1 MLIDKFTY
9 YLVHNNDARVAD
21 KYIYERIKEKEQESI
36 KRAELAYK
44 NMMRG
49 TLECH
54 CIGFDVSGMKEC
66 CKHYKRMTDRAI
78 IPNAHCITI
87 ILNIMNRVKRWH
99 AMPCCVVIFG
109 RQARN
114 TKNKKSD

>member
-36 KRAELAYK
+36 KRAELAHK

-66 CKHYKRMTDRAI
+66 CKHYKDDRPCDNSKCALYSDNIEYYESCQKMACYATLRRDFWKTD
-78 IPNAHCITI
+78 
-87 ILNIMNRVKRWH
+87 
-99 AMPCCVVIFG
+99 
-109 RQARN
+109 
-114 TKNKKSD
+114 KKHQK